1 MKARART
8 CSALVFL
15 SVSAVSACG
24 GSGDSPGGSNV
35 VYGSCEEVAACGGD
49 PTGSW
54 TLDGVCVDSSLSA
67 AHLEDCDAKSDASG
81 LEASGTLDFHADG
94 TFVRTMTGKGR
105 SRSIYPPGCSF
116 LEGGTLTCEGLDDLL
131 KRSVDR
137 VDSDYES
144 AGCAVVGE
152 SCVCDMVMSETTR
165 TETGTWT
172 ASGAALTIAR
182 DGRNPRSEAFCV
194 HGSSLTLGASAGSQ
208 ADDVT
213 ASTMTSY
220 MRFTRR

>member
-15 SVSAVSACG
+15 SLAALSACG
-24 GSGDSPGGSNV
+24 GPGDGPGGSNV
-35 VYGSCEEVAACGGD
+35 IYGACEEVAACGGD

-54 TLDGVCVDSSLSA
+54 TLDGVCVDPSLSA

-81 LEASGTLDFHADG
+81 VEVSGTIDFHADG
-94 TFVRTMTGKGR
+94 TFVRTMTAKGR

-116 LEGGTLTCEGLDDLL
+116 LESGALTCEGLNDLL

-152 SCVCDMVMSETTR
+152 SCVCDMVMSETTE
-165 TETGTWT
+165 TETGTW
-172 ASGAALTIAR
+172 AVSGATLTIAR
-182 DGRNPRSEAFCV
+182 DGRDPRGEAFCAQ
-194 HGSSLTLGASAGSQ
+194 GSSLTLGLSARLQ

-213 ASTMTSY
+213 ASAMSSY